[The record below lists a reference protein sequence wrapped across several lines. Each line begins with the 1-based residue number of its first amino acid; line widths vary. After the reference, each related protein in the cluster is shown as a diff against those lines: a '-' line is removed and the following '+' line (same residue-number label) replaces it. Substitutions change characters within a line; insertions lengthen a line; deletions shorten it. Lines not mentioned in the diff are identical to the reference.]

1 MLKLIGLLVV
11 LAVAAYFT
19 VPKEDAMRTAADA
32 KLHEV
37 TSAAAQN
44 VDVGGTIGGLMAQGA
59 GGHYDNMYVFAKYT
73 TPSADHPLVTCYG
86 AFTQTMCQKAASS
99 AQ

>member
-11 LAVAAYFT
+11 VAIAAYFT
-19 VPKEDAMRTAADA
+19 RPDEAKMHAAAEA

-44 VDVGGTIGGLMAQGA
+44 VDVGGTVGGLVAQGS
-59 GGHYDNMYVFAKYT
+59 GGDYQNLYVLAKYSE
-73 TPSADHPLVTCYG
+73 PSGSSPLVTCWG
-86 AFTQTMCQKAASS
+86 AFTQTMCSKTGSPQ
-99 AQ
+99 

>member
-11 LAVAAYFT
+11 IAVAGFFT
-19 VPKEDAMRTAADA
+19 RPDEAKMHTAADA

-44 VDVGGTIGGLMAQGA
+44 VDVGGTIGGLVAQGSD
-59 GGHYDNMYVFAKYT
+59 GTYQNMYVFAKYT
-73 TPSADHPLVTCYG
+73 MPAGDHPLVTCYG
-86 AFTQTMCQKAASS
+86 AFTQTMCQKTGSP
-99 AQ
+99 Q